1 MPMAVGNPGGTHAQ
15 ENARIAEKSD
25 FTECPMLA
33 LTVRDHDAYRRPSW
47 CSVRCD
53 RLAPDDIP
61 NQPAIVE
68 RVLSSRVGPP
78 VLWPRADPQQG
89 ISHRVL
95 EHQGSNHEDSACIRS
110 YCPLVRTGV
119 APVTDFC
126 SPDQMK
132 RKLISVKLFL
142 SFGSGACL
150 RCDSGPAEQSCRAN
164 GEDRATDD
172 Q

>member
-1 MPMAVGNPGGTHAQ
+1 MHDRIASPEHRRRDVGCVLGAHGGGYPDKNTRA
-15 ENARIAEKSD
+15 ENAHTAEKSD

-89 ISHRVL
+89 ISRHVL
-95 EHQGSNHEDSACIRS
+95 EHQGSNHEDSDAGRS
-110 YCPLVRTGV
+110 CCLPIQVGA
-119 APVTDFC
+119 APVTTTAPP
-126 SPDQMK
+126 SK
-132 RKLISVKLFL
+132 
-142 SFGSGACL
+142 
-150 RCDSGPAEQSCRAN
+150 
-164 GEDRATDD
+164 
-172 Q
+172 